1 MTRDAHEIFTL
12 RSISATENIEID
24 AYRYLLI
31 DISDQQKGLYKV
43 ENEDAFQQAQYR
55 ILYTYFVPGITI
67 SDELQGL

>member
-1 MTRDAHEIFTL
+1 MTRDAHEFFTQ

-31 DISDQQKGLYKV
+31 DISHQKKGLYKV

-55 ILYTYFVPGITI
+55 ILYTYFVPGIPI
-67 SDELQGL
+67 LDELQGL